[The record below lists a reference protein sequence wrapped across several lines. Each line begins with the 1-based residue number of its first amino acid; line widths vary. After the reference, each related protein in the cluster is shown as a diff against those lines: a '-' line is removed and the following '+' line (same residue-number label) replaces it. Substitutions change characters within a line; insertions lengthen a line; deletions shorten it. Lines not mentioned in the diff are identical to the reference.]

1 MKRSIAAS
9 CALGLLSAPA
19 AALETSVDLDGHVGF
34 SGSYFDS
41 DAGDN
46 TNLHNNASRIGLTAK
61 VAEGGV
67 TGFARYER
75 GMDIYNPDSD
85 FTGGLNGSGSLG
97 EDFVREFYAGIES
110 DYGRITLGRFR
121 AAYARAGQRVD
132 PFYDTSVA
140 GFSGTAATVAGQ
152 GANYGLSNL
161 SNGFSDRVVELQSGN
176 YDGFKVNANLYPDG
190 STENDHDYGAG
201 VSYASELARDM
212 PFEVSLQYLEI
223 RNEAISGVPFNS
235 DASVGGS
242 PGEST
247 NFRASGIIDL
257 DGISIGA
264 NYEYVDVDAESRER
278 HYSTVTATMPLDA
291 RLSLAAAVS
300 YLDFADD
307 APAPAIS
314 GLGGSIGAFYEVLP
328 GLNTYA
334 ALRYIDFDDD
344 RNPSADSLAVAIG
357 AGYSFDM
364 SLR

>member
-19 AALETSVDLDGHVGF
+19 AALETTVELDGHIGF

-41 DAGDN
+41 DVDDN

-61 VAEGGV
+61 VSEGGV

-85 FTGGLNGSGSLG
+85 FTGGLSGSESLG
-97 EDFVREFYAGIES
+97 EDFVREVYAGIES

-121 AAYARAGQRVD
+121 AAYARAGKRVD
-132 PFYDTSVA
+132 PFYDTSIA
-140 GFSGTAATVAGQ
+140 GFSGTAGTLAGQ

-176 YDGFKVNANLYPDG
+176 YGGLTVNANVYADG
-190 STENDHDYGAG
+190 STNNDHDYGAG
-201 VSYASELARDM
+201 LSYAGELGPDM
-212 PFEVSLQYLEI
+212 PFELGVQYLEI
-223 RNEAISGVPFNS
+223 RNQAISGVPFND

-247 NFRASGIIDL
+247 NIRASGIVDL
-257 DGISIGA
+257 DVVSIGA

-278 HYSTVTATMPLDA
+278 HYSTLTATMPLSA
-291 RLSLAAAVS
+291 KLNLAAAVS
-300 YLDFADD
+300 YLDFPDD
-307 APAPAIS
+307 GPTIE
-314 GLGGSIGAFYEVLP
+314 GLGGSLGAFYEVLP
-328 GLNTYA
+328 GLSTYA
-334 ALRYIDFDDD
+334 AVRYIDFDDE
-344 RNPSADSLAVAIG
+344 RNPTDDSLAVALG
-357 AGYSFDM
+357 AGYSFDL